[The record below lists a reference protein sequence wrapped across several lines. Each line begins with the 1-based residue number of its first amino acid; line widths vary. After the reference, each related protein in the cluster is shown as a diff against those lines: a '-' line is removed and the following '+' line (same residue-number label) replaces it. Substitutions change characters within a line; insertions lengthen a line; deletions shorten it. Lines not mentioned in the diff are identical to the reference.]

1 MAEIK
6 ELIKTFP
13 LAPSPGGFLCWWGWS
28 WGMHCNVTPTEETE
42 EEEEAVPF
50 ECLLWPMWLRR
61 FAEEAQ

>member
-1 MAEIK
+1 
-6 ELIKTFP
+6 
-13 LAPSPGGFLCWWGWS
+13 
-28 WGMHCNVTPTEETE
+28 MHCNVTPTEETE